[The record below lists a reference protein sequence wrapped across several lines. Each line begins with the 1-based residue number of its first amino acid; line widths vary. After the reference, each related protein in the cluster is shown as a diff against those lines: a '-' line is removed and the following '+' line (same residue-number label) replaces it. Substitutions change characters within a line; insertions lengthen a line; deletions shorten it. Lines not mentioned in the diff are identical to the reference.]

1 MAKALKEMYC
11 KKCGKQLILPEHC
24 EMNELGEPEYTCE
37 DCFKEETEN
46 AKTRGSSK
54 GAE

>member
-1 MAKALKEMYC
+1 MAKALKEMKC
-11 KKCGKQLILPEHC
+11 KKCGKIMALPEHC
-24 EMNELGEPEYTCE
+24 VMDEHGEPVYTCE

-46 AKTRGSSK
+46 AKTRESSK